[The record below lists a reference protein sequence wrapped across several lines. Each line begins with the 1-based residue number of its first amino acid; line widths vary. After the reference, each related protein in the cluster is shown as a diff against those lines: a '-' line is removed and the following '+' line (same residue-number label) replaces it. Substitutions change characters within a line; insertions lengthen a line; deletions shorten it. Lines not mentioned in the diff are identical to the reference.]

1 MCNLSRILQIPTICP
16 YSVVRARDWNSLQ
29 LQHLL
34 PPTGPQSFHLLT
46 QFTTIL
52 TQSSNLPTIGEHVVP
67 WNIELEYRGTRGGAP
82 AQRVLRLRVDPRN
95 GAGLRTGHDLGP
107 HTENRAVPCLPHNL
121 CRTWPERLLVHSSTQ
136 HLRHISWPQ
145 LLPTLSTSFSP
156 LDTILQI
163 HLQSSTIPEIPTQSE
178 NATCRGI

>member
-1 MCNLSRILQIPTICP
+1 M
-16 YSVVRARDWNSLQ
+16 Q

-67 WNIELEYRGTRGGAP
+67 WNIELEYRGTGGGAP

-95 GAGLRTGHDLGP
+95 GAGLRTGHTP
-107 HTENRAVPCLPHNL
+107 KTHTISVEPGRSVCSSILQPNTRGTSPDPSCYPLFPPRSRRLIQSYKFTCNPQQSLKSQHNRRTQRAVEY
-121 CRTWPERLLVHSSTQ
+121 RTRV
-136 HLRHISWPQ
+136 
-145 LLPTLSTSFSP
+145 
-156 LDTILQI
+156 
-163 HLQSSTIPEIPTQSE
+163 
-178 NATCRGI
+178 